1 MEFVQMIMKETSIG
15 FHELLYGGVSWE
27 HVADKTSQGQP
38 RSQSKYSLNDF
49 TTWREQKLEMQ
60 PIVPLIKNLLRIAHN
75 INE

>member
-1 MEFVQMIMKETSIG
+1 MVMKETTLG
-15 FHELLYGGVSWE
+15 FHELLYGGNSWE
-27 HVADKTSQGQP
+27 NVADKNSQGAS
-38 RSQSKYSLNDF
+38 RTQSKYSLNDF